1 MTSTT
6 KSEQTL
12 DDAAKAVQAR
22 QDAPEPFDQQQCQI
36 LRDKC
41 MFLF

>member
-12 DDAAKAVQAR
+12 DDAAKAV
-22 QDAPEPFDQQQCQI
+22 FI
-36 LRDKC
+36 LIILTCIDFFSIEKYYEEYPK
-41 MFLF
+41 